1 MNNAR
6 RVNPATPLRR
16 LSTRAIHA
24 VVGVPVAFLVFAVPA
39 LVGVFLGVLLYGDG
53 LLWAQRIVAIVL
65 ISATWAIYVS
75 AWVFVLRRAQING
88 WQLCAIFTPAIVLLV
103 MSAIFVFLWFD
114 PLPYLLSAASYV
126 SIWTIGSLFLLSH
139 GQTVGEALSGIL
151 AVRQS
156 GEPVN
161 WGQLFVREVVK
172 SLLHVFLIGFIIDG
186 IMMLSDKTERQS
198 VADRIAGTV
207 VVRSGQ

>member
-16 LSTRAIHA
+16 LSAWAIDA
-24 VVGVPVAFLVFAVPA
+24 VAGVPVAFLVVAVPV
-39 LVGVFLGVLLYGDG
+39 LVGVFLPLYGAG
-53 LLWAQRIVAIVL
+53 LWAQRIVAIVL
-65 ISATWAIYVS
+65 IGAIWAIYIS
-75 AWVFVLRRAQING
+75 AWVFVLRHAQING

-103 MSAIFVFLWFD
+103 MSAMSVFRLFH
-114 PLPYLLSAASYV
+114 PLAYLLLGVSYL
-126 SIWTIGSLFLLSH
+126 SICIIGSLFLFSG
-139 GQTVGEALSGIL
+139 GQTVGKALTGIL
-151 AVRQS
+151 AVRES

-161 WGQLFVREVVK
+161 WGQMFVREVVK

-198 VADRIAGTV
+198 VADRIAGTAMI
-207 VVRSGQ
+207 RAD